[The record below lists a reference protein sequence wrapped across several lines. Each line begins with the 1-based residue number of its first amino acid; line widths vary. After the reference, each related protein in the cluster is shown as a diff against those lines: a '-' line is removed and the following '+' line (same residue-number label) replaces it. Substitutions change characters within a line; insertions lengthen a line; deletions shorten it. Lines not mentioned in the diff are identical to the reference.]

1 MKIVFHKG
9 YTARLPGHVFRPD
22 KFEAAL
28 LLLLREGAVKRADVL
43 EPEPPSRADLLL
55 AHTAAWT
62 DKNLG
67 FRFTPADSRR
77 AELEITPEVARA
89 HLLNVGGTL
98 LAARLALR
106 QGVGVNCGGG
116 SHHAYP
122 GHGEGFCLL
131 NDIAVALRRLLA
143 EKRIKRAFI
152 ADLDAHQGNGT
163 AAIFRKDP
171 RVFTFSMH
179 NGAAY
184 PERKERGSLD
194 IELAP
199 GTGDAAYLAALGRE
213 LPLALERFR
222 PDFLL
227 YVAGADVYKGDLIGG
242 LALTRAGIRRR
253 DALVLAECRRRH
265 LPAAVVL
272 SGGYAR
278 RFSDTVRIHADT
290 VKAALASA
298 SLKA

>member
-1 MKIVFHKG
+1 MKIVFHEG
-9 YTARLPGHVFRPD
+9 YTARLPGHVFRSD

-28 LLLLREGAVKRADVL
+28 ALLLREGAVRRSDILRPA
-43 EPEPPSRADLLL
+43 PPSRSDLLL
-55 AHTAAWT
+55 AHTPAWA
-62 DKNLG
+62 DKNLK
-67 FRFTPADSRR
+67 FKFTPADSLR
-77 AELEITPEVARA
+77 AELEINQEVVRA
-89 HLLNVGGTL
+89 HLLNVGGTV
-98 LAARLALR
+98 LAAELALR
-106 QGVGVNCGGG
+106 RGVGVNCGGG

-131 NDIAVALRRLLA
+131 NDIAVAVKKLL
-143 EKRIKRAFI
+143 KGGRVKKAFI

-163 AAIFRKDP
+163 AAIFKKDP
-171 RVFTFSMH
+171 RAFTFSMH
-179 NGAAY
+179 NGAIY

-242 LALTRAGIRRR
+242 LALTRAGIRAR
-253 DALVLAECRRRH
+253 DALVLAECRRRRI
-265 LPAAVVL
+265 PAAVVL
-272 SGGYAR
+272 SGGYAK
-278 RFSDTVRIHADT
+278 RFPDTVRIHADT
-290 VKAALASA
+290 VKAALQAGR
-298 SLKA
+298 K

>member
-1 MKIVFHKG
+1 MKIVFHEG
-9 YTARLPGHVFRPD
+9 YTVRLPGHVFRAD

-28 LLLLREGAVKRADVL
+28 ALLLREGAVRRADIL
-43 EPEPPSRADLLL
+43 RPEPPSRADLLL
-55 AHTAAWT
+55 AHTPAWT
-62 DKNLG
+62 DKNLN
-67 FRFTPADSRR
+67 FKFTPADSRK
-77 AELEITPEVARA
+77 AELQITPEVARA
-89 HLLNVGGTL
+89 HLLNVGGTA
-98 LAARLALR
+98 LACELALR

-122 GHGEGFCLL
+122 GHGEGFCLV
-131 NDIAVALRRLLA
+131 NDIAVAVKKLL
-143 EKRIKRAFI
+143 KGGRVKRAFI

-163 AAIFRKDP
+163 AAIFKKDP

-179 NGAAY
+179 NGAIY

-199 GTGDAAYLAALGRE
+199 RAGDTEYLAILGRE

-242 LALTRAGIRRR
+242 LGLTGAGIRRR
-253 DALVLAECRRRH
+253 DALVLAECRRRRI
-265 LPAAVVL
+265 PAAVVL
-272 SGGYAR
+272 SGGYAK

-290 VKAALASA
+290 VKAALQAGR
-298 SLKA
+298 K